1 MAKLKLAL
9 SAFIGGFF
17 CLLADLAQKSEASS
31 IRNIGLGIGDIVG
44 ASYANCKIIA
54 VVLVLI
60 CALVL
65 YFIFDPNT
73 KPKAFYLGASV
84 LALMMTFTPYEPP
97 KGFNTQPNSVKVV
110 LNLKTEDNT
119 KIDQATLTL
128 WNSQQNKIMART
140 QISAQQFTFYQNEG
154 RYILTIEMSGYET
167 EMRNIELKEDVPF
180 PDVDIILHRSVTP
193 GFIQKMLK

>member
-1 MAKLKLAL
+1 MVKLKLAL

-31 IRNIGLGIGDIVG
+31 IRNIALGIGDIIG
-44 ASYANCKIIA
+44 ASYSNGKIIA

-65 YFIFDPNT
+65 YFIFDPAT

-84 LALMMTFTPYEPP
+84 LALMMTITPYEPS
-97 KGFNTQPNSVKVV
+97 KGFNTQPNSVEVV
-110 LNLKTEDNT
+110 LNLKTEDDI
-119 KIDQATLTL
+119 KIKQATLTL

-154 RYILTIEMSGYET
+154 RYILTIDMLGYET
-167 EMRNIELKEDVPF
+167 ERRSIELKEGIPF
-180 PDVDIILHRSVTP
+180 PAIDIILNRSVTP
-193 GFIQKMLK
+193 RLFQKMLK

>member
-31 IRNIGLGIGDIVG
+31 IRKIGLGIGDIVG
-44 ASYANCKIIA
+44 ASYANGRIIA

-65 YFIFDPNT
+65 YFIFDPDT

-84 LALMMTFTPYEPP
+84 LALMMTFTPYEPS
-97 KGFNTQPNSVKVV
+97 KGFDTQPNSVKIV
-110 LNLKTEDNT
+110 LNLETEDNT

-140 QISAQQFTFYQNEG
+140 QISAQQFTFYRNEG
-154 RYILTIEMSGYET
+154 SYILTIEMSGHET
-167 EMRNIELKEDVPF
+167 EMRNIELKEGVPF
-180 PDVDIILHRSVTP
+180 PDIDIILHRSVMP